1 MASCVGRNLVF
12 LTEGDLRELP
22 LEIVDLKQVYN
33 LISTAWKCKVSI
45 PPSFLKLHVSLTC
58 KPQRLI
64 IDSATAVRDYLERKK
79 NTKQDV
85 DRTAPDFY

>member
-45 PPSFLKLHVSLTC
+45 LPSFLELHVSLTC
-58 KPQRLI
+58 KPQKLI
-64 IDSATAVRDYLERKK
+64 IDCATAVRDYLERKK
-79 NTKQDV
+79 NMKQDV